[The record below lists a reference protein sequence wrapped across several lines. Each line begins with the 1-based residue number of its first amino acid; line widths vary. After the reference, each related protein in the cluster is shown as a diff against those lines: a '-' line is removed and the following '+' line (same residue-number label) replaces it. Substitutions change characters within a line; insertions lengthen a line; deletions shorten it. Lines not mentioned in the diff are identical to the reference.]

1 MENFISE
8 QVFSSSTWSYFE
20 RAIARFFIHRG
31 WDYVDLVGKVGDH
44 GADVI
49 ASTGGQNF
57 AIQVKYSKNNTRLAV
72 DIVGDVVRAMDFY
85 EIDNGICISNR
96 NLGSG
101 QKYKMK
107 EYQKLGY
114 KIQSFTSAHILDEL
128 DKMPDW
134 IEEPFTLKNYQLEC
148 IAELKKSFDSKN
160 NRGLISL
167 ATGMGKTVVACKFIK
182 WLYKKDPHLNIVILA
197 HQEELLNQFE
207 RSLWSFLPKYVKT
220 HILTSAHQRPNFNGG
235 VLLSTFGVFPNWYRK
250 MEDIDF
256 DIGVVDEA
264 HHSRASTYERV
275 IRMIDVD
282 YLLGLTATP
291 YRADSLDVTEIF
303 GKPLVF
309 YDVARGIQ
317 NKFLSEVDYRLRCH
331 NIDKD
336 WIQENSLKG
345 YTIKQLNHKLFI
357 KEREEH
363 ICQEFVDYFRKEN
376 RKCAVIFCQSVA
388 HADLIKNILTASHN
402 FSCGVITNE
411 YDPKDNAKTLRDF
424 RNGKLQVVTT
434 VDMLNEGVD
443 VPDIDFICF
452 LRVTHSRVYFL
463 QQLGRGLRY
472 KEGKTLLVLDFVA
485 DLRQI
490 KAVQRQRDL
499 FLDGEKE
506 FLDLESGF
514 KLSFSNDFSD
524 DFLDLVSKEIENEFL
539 EENDLI
545 R

>member
-8 QVFSSSTWSYFE
+8 QVFASSTWSYFE
-20 RAIARFFIHRG
+20 RAIARFLIHRG
-31 WDYVDLVGKVGDH
+31 WEHVDLVGKVGDH

-49 ASTGGQNF
+49 ATTGGQDY
-57 AIQVKYSKNNTRLAV
+57 AIQVKYSQNNTRLAV

-85 EIDNGICISNR
+85 EIDNGLCISNR
-96 NLGSG
+96 NLGLG
-101 QKYKMK
+101 QKSKMK
-107 EYQKLGY
+107 DYLELGY
-114 KIQSFTSAHILDEL
+114 KIGSFTGAHILEEL
-128 DKMPDW
+128 EAMPDW
-134 IEEPFTLKNYQLEC
+134 IKEPFTAKNYQLDC
-148 IAELKKSFDSKN
+148 IAELKKSYDSN
-160 NRGLISL
+160 EDRGLISL
-167 ATGMGKTVVACKFIK
+167 ATGMGKTYVACSFIK
-182 WLYKKDPHLNIVILA
+182 WLYQKDPHLNIVILA

-207 RSLWSFLPKYVKT
+207 RSLWTFLPKYVKT
-220 HILTSAHQRPNFNGG
+220 HILTSDHQRPNFNGG
-235 VLLSTFGVFPNWYRK
+235 VLLSTFGVFPNWYSE
-250 MEDIDF
+250 MEDVDF
-256 DIGVVDEA
+256 DIAVVDEA

-275 IRMIDVD
+275 IRMVDVD

-291 YRADSLDVTEIF
+291 YRADGLDVTEIF

-336 WIQENSLKG
+336 WIQDRSLKG
-345 YTIKQLNHKLFI
+345 YTIKQLNKKLFI
-357 KEREEH
+357 EKREEL

-376 RKCAVIFCQSVA
+376 RKSAVIFCQSVL
-388 HADLIKNILTASHN
+388 HADLIKNILTANYN
-402 FSCGVITNE
+402 FSCGVITNK
-411 YDPKDNAKTLRDF
+411 YDPNYNAKTLRDF

-472 KEGKTLLVLDFVA
+472 QKNKTLLVLDFVA

-490 KAVQRQRDL
+490 KAVQRQRDM
-499 FLDGEKE
+499 FFDSEEE

-514 KLSFSNDFSD
+514 KLSFSNDFTD

-539 EENDLI
+539 EENYMVE
-545 R
+545 